1 MCPGDKQTPGR
12 QFQWAE
18 RSVVA
23 GSVYYAKSLFL
34 TSFHIIITS
43 AAFSCLTF
51 SIDQGTQL
59 IPNTLFMWA
68 WPLPAKEFSFPWGFS
83 HTFFFFAFS
92 ASVLFYLKFQWPNL
106 ALSVFLGRIHSS
118 FTYGIRKSFT
128 SHYVWKILWYHSF
141 FYTGAW

>member
-1 MCPGDKQTPGR
+1 MCPGDRQTPGR

-18 RSVVA
+18 RSVVV

-51 SIDQGTQL
+51 SIDQDTQL
-59 IPNTLFMWA
+59 ISNTLFMWA
-68 WPLPAKEFSFPWGFS
+68 WPFQLKDIFPWGFFP
-83 HTFFFFAFS
+83 HFFFAFS
-92 ASVLFYLKFQWPNL
+92 ASVLFSLKFQWPNL
-106 ALSVFLGRIHSS
+106 ALSVFLGRIQSS